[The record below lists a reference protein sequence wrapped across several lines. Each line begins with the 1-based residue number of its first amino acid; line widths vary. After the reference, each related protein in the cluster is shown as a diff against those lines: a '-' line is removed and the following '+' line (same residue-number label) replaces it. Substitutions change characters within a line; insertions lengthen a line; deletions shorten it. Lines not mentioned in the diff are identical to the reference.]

1 MAPLELSKTR
11 ARARVILS
19 IQYNTYN
26 TITLCTTKQIVS
38 DTENRDTERK
48 LQGDTCVSPCNLT
61 IPSNH
66 STKLILLHNFKLC
79 PGKNV
84 IYIDLLDLLDQLSEV
99 FKGTSRMNNLFF
111 LTR

>member
-19 IQYNTYN
+19 IQYNT
-26 TITLCTTKQIVS
+26 ITLCTTKQIVS
-38 DTENRDTERK
+38 DTENGDTERK

-79 PGKNV
+79 LGKNV
-84 IYIDLLDLLDQLSEV
+84 MYIDLLDH
-99 FKGTSRMNNLFF
+99 N
-111 LTR
+111 